1 MSSRFLF
8 FPCRRVHISNKTLQ
22 YIGGE
27 FEVEPAYGEKR
38 EDALRAAGLKTYF
51 ISKVLCPVSLG
62 DRGSGERVKKVK
74 EAGGKW
80 QGSR

>member
-1 MSSRFLF
+1 M
-8 FPCRRVHISNKTLQ
+8 HISNKTLQ

-51 ISKVLCPVSLG
+51 ISKVLCPVSQ
-62 DRGSGERVKKVK
+62 GERGRWKGEEREWRLTVKREGERK
-74 EAGGKW
+74 ERKSVRG
-80 QGSR
+80 